1 MKDNIII
8 NLRYTPSNCEN
19 GLSVPIVG
27 KKKNIMTMVHRY
39 NRELTRDDHDIEVCV
54 CTELGA

>member
-19 GLSVPIVG
+19 GSSVPIVG
-27 KKKNIMTMVHRY
+27 KKKNIMTMVQRY